1 MFRLFRTSSI
11 AALSLGLAALPALA
25 EEHTAWRL
33 FVADQAAPTVRVID
47 PATDRILETFTT
59 KGPTALALS
68 DSGKTVFAV
77 QGTSNHVSVFSSGIA
92 LDDHGEHGDLKVEAP
107 KLLPAEFTGAKPSH
121 FVDHHGDI
129 ALFFDGE
136 GAVRRLSEKDVL
148 AGGQP
153 AVREVKSPAPHH
165 GVAVAYGDY
174 TLISEPNAEK
184 PDELPIGIRV
194 IDKDGKPVGNLHV
207 CPDLHGEAASG
218 TLLAIACA
226 DGLLLVKAGD
236 KEPSIE
242 LLPYGDNLPEGKSTT
257 LRGGQG
263 LQYFLGNFGPSG
275 VVLIDP
281 TAGKDAFRLIELPA
295 RRVHF
300 AVDPVRPQFA
310 YVITEDG
317 QLHQIDVL
325 AGKIVKSV
333 ALTGFYTMDGHWNEP
348 RPRIAVAGAEI
359 VVSDPLQS
367 KLHVLDAKSFA
378 KTREIAVEGKP
389 YNIVAVGGTGEDHKA
404 E

>member
-1 MFRLFRTSSI
+1 MSHLLKTAS
-11 AALSLGLAALPALA
+11 AVALTLSLATLPALA

-47 PATDRILETFTT
+47 PATNLTLETFTT

-68 DSGKTVFAV
+68 DSGKTIFAV
-77 QGTSNHVSVFSSGIA
+77 QGTANHVSVISTGISV
-92 LDDHGEHGDLKVEAP
+92 DDHGEHGDLKVEASA
-107 KLLPAEFTGAKPSH
+107 LLPAAFAGTKPSH

-136 GAVRRLSEKDVL
+136 GAARVITEKEVL
-148 AGGQP
+148 KGQP
-153 AVREVKSPAPHH
+153 AVREVKTAAPHH
-165 GVAVAYGDY
+165 GVAIAYGDY
-174 TLISEPNAEK
+174 VLISEPNAEK

-194 IDKDGKPVGNLHV
+194 IDKQGKAVGDLHV
-207 CPDLHGEAASG
+207 CPDLHGEASSG
-218 TLLAIACA
+218 NILAIACA
-226 DGLLLVKAGD
+226 DGLLIVKAGE

-242 LLPYGDNLPEGKSTT
+242 LLPYGDNLPEGKATT

-281 TAGKDAFRLIELPA
+281 TAGKDAFRLIDLPA

-300 AVDPVRPQFA
+300 AVDPARPQFA

-325 AGKIVKSV
+325 TGKIAKSLP
-333 ALTGFYTMDGHWNEP
+333 LTGIYSMDGHWNEP
-348 RPRIAVAGAEI
+348 RPRIAVAGDEI
-359 VVSDPLQS
+359 IVTDPLKS
-367 KLHVLDAKSFA
+367 TLHVLDAKSFT

-389 YNIVAVGGTGEDHKA
+389 YNIVAVGGSGEKH
-404 E
+404 